1 MHVQG
6 AQTTVA
12 RLSLRWVML
21 ILSVSLLVGA
31 CGAAFLHAL
40 EWTTWAFKTYPTGLI
55 LTLPF
60 WGLLTVWA
68 YSTFA
73 TTSAGGV
80 KTLLE
85 QIHAPQSEPL
95 PRTMAP
101 AIIGGTLL
109 AHLGG
114 ASVGREGTALQMG
127 GACADQLS
135 RFCKLTPRER
145 QTLILCGVSAG
156 FAAVFGTPLAAAIF
170 SLEFIRRRTW
180 QFIPCLTTALLADWI
195 GQKFFGIHHGDYH
208 GYFQSHSL
216 TTITGLGWAIVLGVV
231 FGVAARLYLKAARD
245 SRVAFARIHNPYYRI
260 LLGSVTFVILIL
272 WWNLSAYTG
281 LGLDNISEAFTQ
293 TPPAYFWIVKILL
306 TALCLAAGFKGGEVT
321 PLFCIG
327 ATLGACV
334 GPLTGMPIEICVG
347 LGFVA
352 VFAGAGAVPIAGT
365 AMAFELFGFATGTYA
380 LAACFVS
387 TLIVGK
393 QSLYTES

>member
-6 AQTTVA
+6 VQTTIT
-12 RLSLRWVML
+12 RLALRWVML
-21 ILSVSLLVGA
+21 ILSTSLFVGA

-40 EWTTWAFKTYPTGLI
+40 EWTTGTFKTYPTVFI
-55 LTLPF
+55 LALPV

-73 TTSAGGV
+73 ATSAGGV
-80 KTLLE
+80 RTLIA
-85 QIHAPQSEPL
+85 QIRLPQSEPL

-101 AIIGGTLL
+101 AIIGGTIL

-135 RFCKLTPRER
+135 RYCKLTPSER
-145 QTLILCGVSAG
+145 QTLLLCGVSAG

-170 SLEFIRRRTW
+170 SLEFIKRRTW

-195 GQKFFGIHHGDYH
+195 GQKFFGVRHSDYH

-216 TTITGLGWAIVLGVV
+216 TTVTGLGWAIVLGVA

-272 WWNLSAYTG
+272 WWNLSTYTG
-281 LGLDNISEAFTQ
+281 LGLDSITEAFTQ
-293 TPPAYFWIVKILL
+293 APPAYFWILKILL

-334 GPLTGMPIEICVG
+334 GPLTGLPLEICVG

-352 VFAGAGAVPIAGT
+352 VFAGAGAVPIAGA
-365 AMAFELFGFATGTYA
+365 AMAFEMFGFATGTYA

-387 TLIVGK
+387 SLIAGK
-393 QSLYTES
+393 QRLYSDA